1 MAVYNIL
8 SPQGPLRIACDH
20 FTPSGLRHTFAS
32 PLLQAGVSP
41 VYPSRNSVKPRAGL
55 GKP

>member
-8 SPQGPLRIACDH
+8 SPQGPLRIARDH